1 MPQAEIGC
9 LYEWDGIKHLV
20 DTLSLSY
27 HALAPDYEHNPE
39 LLADMAAE
47 YIKTKNRCWR
57 PSASTIPT
65 IRVIPTDMTPRAI
78 TPLWRSSTCMW

>member
-47 YIKTKNRCWR
+47 YIKTKTGAGGHLLRQSR
-57 PSASTIPT
+57 PFGSYRRT
-65 IRVIPTDMTPRAI
+65 
-78 TPLWRSSTCMW
+78 